1 MDFTYT
7 PEQESFRQGLRAFLK
22 DNLPQGW
29 ATPAYQEPATLE
41 DEVAFGRDWQRRLN
55 SAGYVGVS
63 WPREWGGRGLGLIEQ
78 IIVEEEMALAKAP
91 MLVNL
96 AGITMA
102 GPVVIAHGTPEQKH
116 HFVPKILN
124 AEEIWC
130 QGFSEPGAGSD
141 LAAVRTK
148 AEIDGDEFVINGQKV
163 WTSFAQYSD
172 WCMLLAR
179 TDPQAP
185 KHRGI
190 SFIMVNMRSPGITV
204 RPLKQM
210 SGEEGFNELFFD
222 NVRVPRENLMG
233 RLNEG
238 WPVAMTCLTHER
250 TTLTFTR
257 QLQSRIAFDELLDF
271 ARKPAPDGHPRSK
284 DPVYRQKL
292 AQLYVDSE
300 CLRFTFYR
308 DLTRILRTGQ
318 PGPEGSIQKLF
329 WSEMYQRMLETA
341 VEMQGPYANLMKG
354 SPRALADGRFQFL
367 HLYSRGRTIA
377 AGSSEIQRNT
387 IAERVLKM
395 QKAR

>member
-1 MDFTYT
+1 
-7 PEQESFRQGLRAFLK
+7 
-22 DNLPQGW
+22 
-29 ATPAYQEPATLE
+29 
-41 DEVAFGRDWQRRLN
+41 
-55 SAGYVGVS
+55 
-63 WPREWGGRGLGLIEQ
+63 
-78 IIVEEEMALAKAP
+78 
-91 MLVNL
+91 
-96 AGITMA
+96 
-102 GPVVIAHGTPEQKH
+102 
-116 HFVPKILN
+116 
-124 AEEIWC
+124 
-130 QGFSEPGAGSD
+130 
-141 LAAVRTK
+141 
-148 AEIDGDEFVINGQKV
+148 
-163 WTSFAQYSD
+163 
-172 WCMLLAR
+172 
-179 TDPQAP
+179 
-185 KHRGI
+185 
-190 SFIMVNMRSPGITV
+190 MVNMRSPGITV
-204 RPLKQM
+204 RPLRQM

-354 SPRALADGRFQFL
+354 SPRALAGGRFQFL

-395 QKAR
+395 QKTR